1 MNFYNEI
8 KDNLIKSEIFD
19 KAKDFAK
26 DRNKVNVYYETGKL
40 LSKAGKEYGKNIIKQ
55 YADKLMVEVGKKYNE
70 RTLYRMRKLYIIF
83 SNEKLTPLVSKLNW
97 SNLIVLLSLK
107 NINEI
112 KYYIDICEKNKLSK
126 RQLQEKIKSK
136 EYERL
141 SEGVKEKLKEE
152 QQLVIGDLIPNPI
165 IIKSDNGTKLSEYAL
180 KQVILNNL
188 DDFLRQLGNGF
199 TYVGNEYKIMLGNR
213 PNYID
218 MLLFNTE
225 YNCFVVT
232 ELKVTEL
239 KKEHLGQIQV
249 YMNYIDKYVK
259 SIHHDKTIGII
270 VVKKDNKYVIEY
282 SSDPRIISREY
293 ELV

>member
-1 MNFYNEI
+1 MNYYDEI
-8 KDNLIKSEIFD
+8 KKNLIKCEVYD
-19 KAKDFAK
+19 KSKDFTK
-26 DRNKVNVYYETGKL
+26 NRNRVITYFENGKL
-40 LSKAGKEYGKNIIKQ
+40 LYEAGSTYGKNIIKQ
-55 YADKLMVEVGKKYNE
+55 YSEKLIVEVGKKYNE
-70 RTLYRMRKLYIIF
+70 RTLYRMRKFYEVF
-83 SNEKLTPLVSKLNW
+83 NNEKLTPLVSKLNW

-107 NINEI
+107 NIYEI

-232 ELKVTEL
+232 ELKVTGL

>member
-152 QQLVIGDLIPNPI
+152 QQLVIGDLVPNPI

>member
-152 QQLVIGDLIPNPI
+152 QQLVIGDLVPNPI

-270 VVKKDNKYVIEY
+270 VVKKDNKYVIN
-282 SSDPRIISREY
+282 
-293 ELV
+293 